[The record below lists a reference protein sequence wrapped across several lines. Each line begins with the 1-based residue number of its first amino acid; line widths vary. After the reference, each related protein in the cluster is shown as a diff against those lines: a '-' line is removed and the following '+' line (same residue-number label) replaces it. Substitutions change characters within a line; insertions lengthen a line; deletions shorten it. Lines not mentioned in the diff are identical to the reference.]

1 MNEMKKLYSCI
12 ILLFAIYVLI
22 ETVSGLLSV
31 SVAFTKIN
39 IYSIVVGEILLYIAI
54 IYFVFFRLKTI
65 PKFKLWFIFLIFVFF
80 FISKNFFYDYTMEEL
95 VEYATAMDL
104 KIMNKI
110 IFKFVF
116 AVFACIK
123 YYKIK
128 E

>member
-22 ETVSGLLSV
+22 ETVSGVLSFL
-31 SVAFTKIN
+31 AATNIN
-39 IYSIVVGEILLYIAI
+39 IYSIVVGDILLYIAI

-80 FISKNFFYDYTMEEL
+80 FISRKLYYSYTTEEL

-116 AVFACIK
+116 AVFACTK